1 MTTETEALTYDHIV
15 ALALEHGFKLKP
27 QVDGR
32 MALNDYVIDFAR
44 AVYDIGHAA
53 AKAADVG
60 EPVAMVQ
67 CHGSAEHPLYTAD
80 QLAAAAT
87 AARISALCDT
97 LLNRPARNAGLESE
111 YAAEAAAKAEPADVV
126 EPVAFAHFA
135 ENGNIRLWAPERPR
149 DLDGKAA
156 QPLYTAE
163 QLTAAVAAEREKCA
177 GIVNEL
183 RMECARRN
191 MPESAT
197 MLWHAEDAI
206 RAGAKETGNG

>member
-1 MTTETEALTYDHIV
+1 MTTNTEALTYDHIV

-80 QLAAAAT
+80 QLAAAEA

-111 YAAEAAAKAEPADVV
+111 YAAEAAAKAEIADVV
-126 EPVAFAHFA
+126 ATEREHCALVCEDVRRAVA
-135 ENGNIRLWAPERPR
+135 EINGSGVA
-149 DLDGKAA
+149 AA
-156 QPLYTAE
+156 Q
-163 QLTAAVAAEREKCA
+163 QCA
-177 GIVNEL
+177 
-183 RMECARRN
+183 
-191 MPESAT
+191 
-197 MLWHAEDAI
+197 DAI
-206 RAGAKETGNG
+206 RAGAKERGE

>member
-1 MTTETEALTYDHIV
+1 MTPDTEALTYDHIV
-15 ALALEHGFKLKP
+15 ALALSHGFKLKP
-27 QVDGR
+27 QSDGR
-32 MALNDYVIDFAR
+32 MALNDYVIGFAR

-53 AKAADVG
+53 AKAETADVG
-60 EPVAMVQ
+60 
-67 CHGSAEHPLYTAD
+67 
-80 QLAAAAT
+80 
-87 AARISALCDT
+87 
-97 LLNRPARNAGLESE
+97 
-111 YAAEAAAKAEPADVV
+111 

-149 DLDGKAA
+149 DLDGNAA
-156 QPLYTAE
+156 HPLYTAE
-163 QLTAAVAAEREKCA
+163 QLTAAADAEREKCA

-206 RAGAKETGNG
+206 RAGANGVNSD

>member
-1 MTTETEALTYDHIV
+1 MSTETEALAYDHIV
-15 ALALEHGFKLKP
+15 EVALEHGFKLKP

-80 QLAAAAT
+80 QLAAA
-87 AARISALCDT
+87 
-97 LLNRPARNAGLESE
+97 
-111 YAAEAAAKAEPADVV
+111 
-126 EPVAFAHFA
+126 
-135 ENGNIRLWAPERPR
+135 
-149 DLDGKAA
+149 
-156 QPLYTAE
+156 
-163 QLTAAVAAEREKCA
+163 VAAERGKCA

-206 RAGAKETGNG
+206 RAGAKEPSDGDQA

>member
-1 MTTETEALTYDHIV
+1 MTTDTEALTYDHIV

-44 AVYDIGHAA
+44 AVYDIGRAD
-53 AKAADVG
+53 AKAEIATAG
-60 EPVAMVQ
+60 APMAMVQ
-67 CHGSAEHPLYTAD
+67 CHGSAEHPLYTAE
-80 QLAAAAT
+80 QLAAAEA

-111 YAAEAAAKAEPADVV
+111 YAAEAAAKAADVG

-135 ENGNIRLWAPERPR
+135 ENGNIRLWAPERPL
-149 DLDGKAA
+149 DIDGKAA
-156 QPLYTAE
+156 QPLYTAD
-163 QLTAAVAAEREKCA
+163 QLAAAVAAEREKCA

>member
-1 MTTETEALTYDHIV
+1 MTANTETLTYDHIV

-53 AKAADVG
+53 AKAETAAAG
-60 EPVAMVQ
+60 EPVAW
-67 CHGSAEHPLYTAD
+67 
-80 QLAAAAT
+80 
-87 AARISALCDT
+87 
-97 LLNRPARNAGLESE
+97 
-111 YAAEAAAKAEPADVV
+111 
-126 EPVAFAHFA
+126 AHFA

-149 DLDGKAA
+149 DLDGNAA
-156 QPLYTAE
+156 QPLYTAD
-163 QLTAAVAAEREKCA
+163 QLAAAADAEREKCA

-206 RAGAKETGNG
+206 RAGAKEASDADQA

>member
-1 MTTETEALTYDHIV
+1 MTTDTEALTYDHIV

-32 MALNDYVIDFAR
+32 MALNDYVIGFAR

-53 AKAADVG
+53 AKAETADVG
-60 EPVAMVQ
+60 
-67 CHGSAEHPLYTAD
+67 
-80 QLAAAAT
+80 
-87 AARISALCDT
+87 
-97 LLNRPARNAGLESE
+97 
-111 YAAEAAAKAEPADVV
+111 

-149 DLDGKAA
+149 DLDGNAA
-156 QPLYTAE
+156 HPLYTAD
-163 QLTAAVAAEREKCA
+163 QLAAAADAEREKCA

-206 RAGAKETGNG
+206 RAGAKETSDADKT